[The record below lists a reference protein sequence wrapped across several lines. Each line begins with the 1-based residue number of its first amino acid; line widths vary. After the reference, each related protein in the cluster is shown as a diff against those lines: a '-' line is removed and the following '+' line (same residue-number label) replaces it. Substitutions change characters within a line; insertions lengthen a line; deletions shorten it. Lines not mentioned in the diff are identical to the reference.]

1 MTEREDK
8 NVPFQTQ
15 PTSRPSDSS
24 GGPAVGP
31 HATPV
36 LIVDDDPDLCEALS
50 DSLEH
55 EGYRVH
61 AVGRGAEAIQQARR
75 IPYAAVLL
83 DLRLPDLDGQ
93 AVLKALTEL
102 DPTLPVIILTGFP
115 TTENTVR
122 SLVKGAF
129 ACLTKPYNPDVVKA
143 TLRRAVAVKRLAVK
157 AERVEHALSESEER
171 FRSLVE
177 SATDA
182 IVVADEQGHIVSW
195 NNAARA
201 LFAYSA
207 DEVIGKPLT
216 MLMPAR
222 YREAHQRG
230 LERVSAGGASRVIGK
245 TVELRG
251 LRRDGAEFPLELSLA
266 MWKTRGGTFYSG
278 IIRDISE
285 RKQAEEALRESE
297 DRFRQLAENIR
308 EVFWM
313 TDPQKDRIL
322 YVSPAYEEIWG
333 RATESLYESPRSWLD
348 AIHPSDRARVLDAA
362 LTKQVS
368 GNYDEEYRVVRP
380 DGAIRWIHDRAFPIH
395 NESGT
400 VYRIAGIA
408 EDITERKQAQAALR
422 DAYQKT
428 KSILSSLPGA
438 ILIVNDKQEVVYVNS
453 LAEHY
458 FGAPPPS
465 LVGRPLFDILSLS
478 ESPRFT
484 LSANLRNPMFDD
496 ATHLPEGEFEI
507 HKRVYWYRLFPVT
520 LGTNGRRQTGL
531 VIQDITEQ
539 RLLQDQLIQAEKL
552 ASLGTLVSGMAHEI
566 NNPVQ
571 GILGM
576 AELIL
581 QEHDPVIVREYAQ
594 DIVRCAQHTGTVVR
608 DFVSYAR
615 PAASGGED
623 EIRLSERLAEALKM
637 IRLGPDFGHVEVMT
651 EFEPVPPLCVRRGE
665 IDQVFLNLIS
675 NAVQAMR
682 GSGRLTLATRWI
694 EGTIA
699 VQISDTGGGIPK
711 NHLTRIFDPFFT
723 TKAPGKG
730 TGLGLSIVYK
740 IVTKYRG
747 TITVDSEEG
756 KGTTFTIR
764 FPTGEHHKEARDAT
778 AQTTGR
784 ERQDGTGAAGG

>member
-1 MTEREDK
+1 MGKRGQRKVATAG
-8 NVPFQTQ
+8 PSALGGTPTQ
-15 PTSRPSDSS
+15 
-24 GGPAVGP
+24 
-31 HATPV
+31 V
-36 LIVDDDPDLCEALS
+36 LIVDDDLDLCEALG
-50 DSLEH
+50 DLLEH

-61 AVGRGAEAIQQARR
+61 AVGQGAEAIQQAKHVM
-75 IPYAAVLL
+75 YGAVLL

-102 DPTLPVIILTGFP
+102 DPTLPVIVLTGFP

-157 AERVEHALSESEER
+157 AERVESALSESEER

-182 IVVADEQGHIVSW
+182 IVVADDKGHIVSW
-195 NNAARA
+195 NNAAQS

-216 MLMPAR
+216 MLMPLR

-230 LERVSAGGASRVIGK
+230 LERVSATGESRVIGK
-245 TVELRG
+245 TVELHG

-266 MWKTRGGTFYSG
+266 TWKTKGGTFYSG
-278 IIRDISE
+278 IIRDITE
-285 RKQAEEALRESE
+285 RKRAEEALRESQ

-313 TDPQKDRIL
+313 TDPQKDRML

-333 RATESLYESPRSWLD
+333 RATDSLYESPRSWLD
-348 AIHPSDRARVLDAA
+348 AIHTGDRARVLDAA
-362 LTKQVS
+362 LTKQVA
-368 GNYDEEYRVVRP
+368 GDYDEEYRVVRP
-380 DGAIRWIHDRAFPIH
+380 DGTIRWIHDRAFPIH
-395 NESGT
+395 DESGT
-400 VYRIAGIA
+400 IYRIAGIA

-428 KSILSSLPGA
+428 KTILASLPGA
-438 ILIVNDKQEVVYVNS
+438 ILIVNDQQEVVYANS

-458 FGAPPPS
+458 FGSPPPS
-465 LVGRPLFDILSLS
+465 LVGRSVFDILPLS
-478 ESPRFT
+478 ESRRFT
-484 LSANLRNPMFDD
+484 LSANLRSPMSDR
-496 ATHLPEGEFEI
+496 AKHLPEGEFEI
-507 HKRVYWYRLFPVT
+507 QKRVYWYRLFPVT
-520 LGTNGRRQTGL
+520 LGTGGRRQTGL

-539 RLLQDQLIQAEKL
+539 KLLQDQLIQAEKL

-581 QEHDPVIVREYAQ
+581 QEHDPVIIREYAQ
-594 DIVRCAQHTGTVVR
+594 DIVRCAQHTATVVR

-615 PAASGGED
+615 PASSGGED
-623 EIRLSERLAEALKM
+623 DVCLSERLAEAVKM
-637 IRLGPDFGHVEVMT
+637 IRLGPDFGHVEVVT
-651 EFEPVPPLCVRRGE
+651 EFQAAPPVCARRGE

-682 GSGRLTLATRWI
+682 GSGRLTLATRRL
-694 EGTIA
+694 GDTVA

-711 NHLTRIFDPFFT
+711 VHLTRMFDPFFT
-723 TKAPGKG
+723 TKAPGRG
-730 TGLGLSIVYK
+730 TGLGLSLVYK
-740 IVTKYRG
+740 IVTKYGG
-747 TITVDSEEG
+747 TISVDSEEG

-764 FPTGEHHKEARDAT
+764 FPTGEHHKEEFHEIAQAT
-778 AQTTGR
+778 GGER
-784 ERQDGTGAAGG
+784 ENGTRSAG

>member
-1 MTEREDK
+1 MGKRGHRKVLTEG
-8 NVPFQTQ
+8 
-15 PTSRPSDSS
+15 PSAL
-24 GGPAVGP
+24 GGPP
-31 HATPV
+31 TQV
-36 LIVDDDPDLCEALS
+36 LIVDDDPDLCKALG
-50 DSLEH
+50 DLLEH

-61 AVGRGAEAIQQARR
+61 AVGRGDEAIQQAKHVT
-75 IPYAAVLL
+75 YGAVLL

-157 AERVEHALSESEER
+157 AERVESALSESEER

-182 IVVADEQGHIVSW
+182 IVVADEKGHMISW
-195 NNAARA
+195 NNAAQS

-216 MLMPAR
+216 MLMPLR

-230 LERVSAGGASRVIGK
+230 LERVSATGATRVIGK
-245 TVELRG
+245 TVELHG
-251 LRRDGAEFPLELSLA
+251 LRRDGVEFPLELSLA
-266 MWKTRGGTFYSG
+266 TWKTKAGAFYSG

-285 RKQAEEALRESE
+285 RKRAEEALRESQ

-322 YVSPAYEEIWG
+322 YISPGYEEIWG
-333 RATESLYESPRSWLD
+333 RATDSLYESPRSWLD
-348 AIHPSDRARVLDAA
+348 AIYPGDRARVLDAA
-362 LTKQVS
+362 LTKQVA
-368 GNYDEEYRVVRP
+368 GDYDEEYRVVRP
-380 DGAIRWIHDRAFPIH
+380 DGTTRWVHDRAFPIRD
-395 NESGT
+395 ESGT

-428 KSILSSLPGA
+428 KTILASLPGA
-438 ILIVNDKQEVVYVNS
+438 ILIVNDKQEAVYANS

-458 FGAPPPS
+458 FGSPPPS
-465 LVGRPLFDILSLS
+465 LVGRSVFDILPLS
-478 ESPRFT
+478 DSQRFT
-484 LSANLRNPMFDD
+484 LSANLRSPMSDE
-496 ATHLPEGEFEI
+496 AKHLPEGEFEI
-507 HKRVYWYRLFPVT
+507 QKRVYWYRLFPVT
-520 LGTNGRRQTGL
+520 LGTGGRRQTGL
-531 VIQDITEQ
+531 VIQDVTEQ
-539 RLLQDQLIQAEKL
+539 KLLQDQLIQAEKL

-581 QEHDPVIVREYAQ
+581 QEHDPVVIREYAQ

-615 PAASGGED
+615 PALSGEED
-623 EIRLSERLAEALKM
+623 EICLSERLTEAVKM
-637 IRLGPDFGHVEVMT
+637 IRLGPDFGHVEVVT
-651 EFEPVPPLCVRRGE
+651 EFLAVPPVRARRGE

-682 GSGRLTLATRWI
+682 GSGRLTLATRWL
-694 EGTIA
+694 EDTVA

-711 NHLTRIFDPFFT
+711 AHLIRIFDPFFT

-730 TGLGLSIVYK
+730 TGLGLSLVYK
-740 IVTKYRG
+740 IVTKYGG
-747 TITVDSEEG
+747 TISVDSEEG

-764 FPTGEHHKEARDAT
+764 FPTGEHHKEVCDGT
-778 AQTTGR
+778 AQTTGSER
-784 ERQDGTGAAGG
+784 ENGTRSAGR

>member
-1 MTEREDK
+1 MGKRGQRKVAAEG
-8 NVPFQTQ
+8 PGAL
-15 PTSRPSDSS
+15 
-24 GGPAVGP
+24 GGPP
-31 HATPV
+31 TQV
-36 LIVDDDPDLCEALS
+36 LIVDDDRDLCEALG
-50 DSLEH
+50 DLLEH

-61 AVGRGAEAIQQARR
+61 AVGRGAEAIQRAKHVT
-75 IPYAAVLL
+75 YGAVLL

-102 DPTLPVIILTGFP
+102 DSTLPVIILTGFP

-157 AERVEHALSESEER
+157 AERVESALSESEER
-171 FRSLVE
+171 FRCLVE

-182 IVVADEQGHIVSW
+182 IVVADEKGHIVSW
-195 NNAARA
+195 NNAAES

-207 DEVIGKPLT
+207 VEVIGKPLT
-216 MLMPAR
+216 MLMPLR

-230 LERVSAGGASRVIGK
+230 LERVSATGASRVIGK
-245 TVELRG
+245 TVELHG

-266 MWKTRGGTFYSG
+266 TWKTEGGTFYSG
-278 IIRDISE
+278 IIRDITE
-285 RKQAEEALRESE
+285 RKRAEEALRESQ

-313 TDPQKDRIL
+313 TDPQKDRML
-322 YVSPAYEEIWG
+322 YVSPAYEEIWD
-333 RATESLYESPRSWLD
+333 RATDSLYASPRSWLD
-348 AIHPSDRARVLDAA
+348 AIHPGDRARVLDAA
-362 LTKQVS
+362 LTKQVA
-368 GNYDEEYRVVRP
+368 GGYDEEYRVVRP
-380 DGAIRWIHDRAFPIH
+380 DGTIRWIHDRAFPIH
-395 NESGT
+395 DESGT

-408 EDITERKQAQAALR
+408 EDITERKQAQAVLR

-428 KSILSSLPGA
+428 KTILASLPGA
-438 ILIVNDKQEVVYVNS
+438 ILIVNDQQEAVYANS
-453 LAEHY
+453 LAEQY
-458 FGAPPPS
+458 FGSPPLS
-465 LVGRPLFDILSLS
+465 LVGRSVFDILPLS
-478 ESPRFT
+478 ESPWLT
-484 LSANLRNPMFDD
+484 LSANLRSPMSDE
-496 ATHLPEGEFEI
+496 AKHLPEGEFEI
-507 HKRVYWYRLFPVT
+507 QKRVYWYRLFPVT
-520 LGTNGRRQTGL
+520 LGTGGRRQTGL

-539 RLLQDQLIQAEKL
+539 KLLQDQLIQAEKL

-581 QEHDPVIVREYAQ
+581 QEHDPLVIREYAQ

-615 PAASGGED
+615 PALSGGED
-623 EIRLSERLAEALKM
+623 DVCLSERLTEAVKM
-637 IRLGPDFGHVEVMT
+637 IRLGPDFGHAEVVT
-651 EFEPVPPLCVRRGE
+651 EFQAVPPVRVRRGE

-682 GSGRLTLATRWI
+682 GSGRLTLATRRF
-694 EGTIA
+694 EDTVA

-711 NHLTRIFDPFFT
+711 VHLSRIFDPFFT

-740 IVTKYRG
+740 IVTKNGG
-747 TITVDSEEG
+747 TISVDSEEG

-764 FPTGEHHKEARDAT
+764 FPTGEQYKEACHGT
-778 AQTTGR
+778 AQATGVER
-784 ERQDGTGAAGG
+784 ENGTRSAGG